1 METTSANKNRR
12 FIAVVKTAARF
23 CLAVFM
29 IWVGTLHFV
38 DPDFFVKIVPAY
50 LPWHLGLVY
59 VSGFFE
65 IAGGVGLL
73 IQPLLRP
80 AAWGCIAL
88 YIAVFPANINMAVH
102 HDQFD
107 APFWA
112 LLVRLPMQ
120 GVLIAW
126 AYWLTRPD
134 ASKAPSDEHE
144 KMC

>member
-1 METTSANKNRR
+1 MKTTTVKKNLRI
-12 FIAVVKTAARF
+12 IAVVKTTTRLLLAA
-23 CLAVFM
+23 FM
-29 IWVGTLHFV
+29 IGVGAQHFV
-38 DPDFFVKIVPAY
+38 DPVFFVKIVPDY

-59 VSGFFE
+59 VSGFLE
-65 IAGGVGLL
+65 IAGGAGLL
-73 IQPLLRP
+73 VPRLVRP

-107 APFWA
+107 APLWA

-126 AYWLTRPD
+126 AYWLTR
-134 ASKAPSDEHE
+134 ANTAESPSRQTR
-144 KMC
+144 